1 MVSPKLLT
9 IQKIEIIRRNKTKFW
24 KSTETIEEIAPNSPK
39 ITASPHTKI
48 PRKNK

>member
-9 IQKIEIIRRNKTKFW
+9 IQKIEIIRRNKTKSW
-24 KSTETIEEIAPNSPK
+24 KSIETIEEIAQKSPK
-39 ITASPHTKI
+39 MTASPHAKI